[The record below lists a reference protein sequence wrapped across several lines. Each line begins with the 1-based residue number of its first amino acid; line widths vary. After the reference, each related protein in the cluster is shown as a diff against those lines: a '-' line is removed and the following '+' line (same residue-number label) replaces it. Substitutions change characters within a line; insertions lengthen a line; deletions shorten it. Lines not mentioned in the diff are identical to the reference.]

1 MARSSDSVVIG
12 NGPDFAMRLGA
23 DELSHAFSF
32 AVNRPGSAKASLVPS
47 GVSSDKSLATAVE
60 VLMQK
65 LAPYGWTKATRISWY
80 KAMGLTGTF
89 DANGR
94 EVVFEYRFH
103 ERLEAGQRVFMIKI
117 IDGFFVV
124 R

>member
-23 DELSHAFSF
+23 DELSDVFAFV
-32 AVNRPGSAKASLVPS
+32 VNRPGSAKARLVPP

-60 VLMQK
+60 ILKQK
-65 LAPYGWTKATRISWY
+65 LAPYGWRNSIQVQWSSDV
-80 KAMGLTGTF
+80 GLKGTF
-89 DANGR
+89 SSRGR
-94 EVVFEYRFH
+94 DVVFEYRVH
-103 ERLEAGQRVFMIKI
+103 ERLESGQRVYMKKN
-117 IDGFFVV
+117 IDEFFVV